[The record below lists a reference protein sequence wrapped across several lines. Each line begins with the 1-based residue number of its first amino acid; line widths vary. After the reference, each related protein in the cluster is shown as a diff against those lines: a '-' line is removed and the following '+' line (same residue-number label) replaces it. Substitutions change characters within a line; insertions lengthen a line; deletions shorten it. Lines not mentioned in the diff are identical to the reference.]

1 MPPIYPQLFSGASAR
16 SGFSIAVSE
25 LRAGQF
31 IRIGITALAQE
42 KRFGG
47 VLRPQSDALVLR
59 LSSEP
64 KDNHI
69 LQVILAELDEPNA
82 LPLAGGI
89 KGSISLKLTPWRQ
102 IATGKRPAKE
112 LPVVGGQ
119 ASKSVLLKLPEW
131 ARPELIKI
139 GQGKSIMEG

>member
-25 LRAGQF
+25 AKAGTF
-31 IRIGITALAQE
+31 VRLGVTSAAQE
-42 KRFGG
+42 NYFGG

-59 LSSEP
+59 LSSDP
-64 KDNHI
+64 KENHI
-69 LQVILAELDEPNA
+69 LKVALAELDEPNA
-82 LPLAGGI
+82 LPLTGGI
-89 KGSISLKLTPWRQ
+89 KGSIGLKLTPWRQ
-102 IATGKRPAKE
+102 ISSGKRPAKE
-112 LPVVGGQ
+112 LAVIGSE
-119 ASKSVLLKLPEW
+119 ANKSVLLKLPEW